1 MPKFDDCDEFSPT
14 QKSSEIDYRYGED
27 ITLKELKEYIDATY
41 SQHYSRSKFQATE
54 FIIDNGHGEGFC
66 LGNVMKYAQR
76 YGKKNGRDKK
86 DLLKIIHYA
95 IMMMHVHRIEE
106 DRAAMSILPEGANT
120 ITITSDSGNTV
131 EIPSLGP
138 HGY

>member
-1 MPKFDDCDEFSPT
+1 MPKYDDCDEFIPKT
-14 QKSSEIDYRYGED
+14 IDYKYGED
-27 ITLKELKEYIDATY
+27 ITLKELKDYIDSTY
-41 SQHYSRSKFQATE
+41 DQHYSQNRFQASE

-66 LGNVMKYAQR
+66 LGNVLKYAQR

-106 DRAAMSILPEGANT
+106 DKAAMAILPEGANT
-120 ITITSDSGNTV
+120 VTITSDSGNTV
-131 EIPSLGP
+131 EIPSVGP
-138 HGY
+138 HEY